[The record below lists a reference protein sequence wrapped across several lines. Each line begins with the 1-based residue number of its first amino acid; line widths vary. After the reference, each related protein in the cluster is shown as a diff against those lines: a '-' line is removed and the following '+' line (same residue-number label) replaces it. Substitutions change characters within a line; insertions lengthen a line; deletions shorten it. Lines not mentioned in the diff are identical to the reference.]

1 MATLPASGACAK
13 NRGRHHQSTPYGAR
27 TTLNCRAPNWIG
39 NLAPVALYC
48 VGFGN
53 QYTILLTENLS
64 VAASRFAVHLN
75 DRNVILNLPT
85 PNSAT
90 DQLPTLGLVAP

>member
-1 MATLPASGACAK
+1 M
-13 NRGRHHQSTPYGAR
+13 
-27 TTLNCRAPNWIG
+27 
-39 NLAPVALYC
+39 YC

-53 QYTILLTENLS
+53 QYTLILTEHLS

-75 DRNVILNLPT
+75 DSNVILNLPS

-90 DQLPTLGLVAP
+90 DQQPLLGSSTLKQTLAEAFSPKRSYTAEQRTVAVLGSCAAGAAIQLSHPV

>member
-1 MATLPASGACAK
+1 
-13 NRGRHHQSTPYGAR
+13 
-27 TTLNCRAPNWIG
+27 
-39 NLAPVALYC
+39 

-53 QYTILLTENLS
+53 QYTFLLTENLS

-75 DRNVILNLPT
+75 DSNVILNLPT

-90 DQLPTLGLVAP
+90 DQIQSFMNSLDSRHSTGVKRSNLA

>member
-1 MATLPASGACAK
+1 
-13 NRGRHHQSTPYGAR
+13 
-27 TTLNCRAPNWIG
+27 
-39 NLAPVALYC
+39 

-53 QYTILLTENLS
+53 QYTFLLTENLS

-75 DRNVILNLPT
+75 DSNVILNLPT

-90 DQLPTLGLVAP
+90 DQFRK